1 MKSDAGK
8 TDSIWTATADI
19 PIGTPLTEETRT
31 NVCIVGAGIAGMTT
45 AYLLSQ
51 DGLAVTVLDDGVIAG
66 GETGRTT
73 AHLSFALDDRFRKLE
88 RLHGQR
94 GSRLAAESHRAA
106 VDRIEQIVTEEEI
119 DCEFRRLDGYL
130 FLAPGQGRDDLE
142 EELEAAHRAGLT
154 DVRMVDTAPIP
165 GYDTGSALLFPQQ
178 G

>member
-8 TDSIWTATADI
+8 TDSIWTATAGI

-88 RLHGQR
+88 RLHGHR
-94 GSRLAAESHRAA
+94 GSRLAA
-106 VDRIEQIVTEEEI
+106 
-119 DCEFRRLDGYL
+119 
-130 FLAPGQGRDDLE
+130 
-142 EELEAAHRAGLT
+142 
-154 DVRMVDTAPIP
+154 
-165 GYDTGSALLFPQQ
+165 GSRS
-178 G
+178 